1 MTPPKPNNLSIGIDL
16 GGTSLRVGLFDS
28 AFADNELSPISSR
41 TLRTR
46 VEDGPDAVIA
56 DMAECIDSLISGL
69 PADTNFSGIGIGS
82 PGPLNL
88 QLGTL
93 GLLPN
98 FPGWDGFPLRDSLSA
113 ATGMPVFLEKDANA
127 AAVAEWKL
135 GAGRSAQVQ
144 TMAMITLGTGVGSG
158 IILNGRVWHGMVGMG
173 GEVGH
178 VSIDRSGPIC
188 GCGSYGCLEQYASAN
203 GLIRIAREQSR
214 TSGCS
219 AEFLTLTQQP
229 GFTPLQVARL
239 AESGDPCAL
248 QSFADLGVAL
258 GFGLAGLVNTLDPPL
273 IVIGGGVAS
282 AWNLFAEEMFKTVRE
297 YSIVYRLGEPT
308 QWKTMEADRTFIRP
322 AELGPSAGLLGAA
335 LLPAILKE
343 PAVEPLPVPS
353 GHD

>member
-1 MTPPKPNNLSIGIDL
+1 MPPTPSSFSIGIDL
-16 GGTSLRVGLFDS
+16 GGTSLRLGLFDS
-28 AFADNELSPISSR
+28 AFAVSELVPISSR

-46 VEDGPDAVIA
+46 VEDGPDAVVA
-56 DMAECIDSLISGL
+56 DMAECIIGLTSGL
-69 PADTNFSGIGIGS
+69 PADTSFSGIGIGS

-98 FPGWDGFPLRDSLSA
+98 FPGWDGFPLRDSLAA

-135 GAGRSAQVQ
+135 GAGRSAQVE
-144 TMAMITLGTGVGSG
+144 TMVMMTLGTGVGSG
-158 IILNGRVWHGMVGMG
+158 IIVHGRVWHGMVGMG

-203 GLIRIAREQSR
+203 GLIRIAREQAKR
-214 TSGCS
+214 IGCS
-219 AEFLTLTQQP
+219 DEFARLTEKP

-239 AESGDPCAL
+239 AENGDPCAL
-248 QSFADLGVAL
+248 QSFKELGAAL
-258 GFGLAGLVNTLDPPL
+258 GFGLAGLINTLDPPL

-282 AWNLFAEEMFKTVRE
+282 AWHLFAEQMFQSIRE

-308 QWKTMEADRTFIRP
+308 QWRTMEADRTFIRP

-335 LLPAILKE
+335 LLPNILKE
-343 PAVEPLPVPS
+343 SADEQLPVPS

>member
-1 MTPPKPNNLSIGIDL
+1 MTAPISNNLSIGIDL
-16 GGTSLRVGLFDS
+16 GGTSLRVGLFDA
-28 AFADNELSPISSR
+28 AFADSELSPIASR

-46 VEDGPDAVIA
+46 VEDGPEAVVA
-56 DMAECIDSLISGL
+56 DMAECIRSMTDAL
-69 PADTNFSGIGIGS
+69 PAGTIFSGIGIGS

-98 FPGWDGFPLRDSLSA
+98 FPGWDGFPLRDSLCA

-135 GAGRSAQVQ
+135 GAGRSAQVHS
-144 TMAMITLGTGVGSG
+144 MSMITLGTGVGSG
-158 IILNGRVWHGMVGMG
+158 IILHGRVWHGMVGMG

-178 VSIDRSGPIC
+178 VSIDRNGPIC

-203 GLIRIAREQSR
+203 GLLRIARDQAK
-214 TSGCS
+214 TSGCTT
-219 AEFLTLTQQP
+219 EFIKLTEQP

-239 AESGDPCAL
+239 AESGDRCAL
-248 QSFADLGVAL
+248 QSFAELGAAL
-258 GFGLAGLVNTLDPPL
+258 GFGLAGLINTLDPPL

-282 AWNLFAEEMFKTVRE
+282 AWHLFAEQMFKAVRE

-308 QWKTMEADRTFIRP
+308 QWETMEINRTFIRP

-343 PAVEPLPVPS
+343 PVVEQLPVP
-353 GHD
+353 

>member
-1 MTPPKPNNLSIGIDL
+1 MTSPTANNLSIGIDL
-16 GGTSLRVGLFDS
+16 GGTSLRLGLFDS
-28 AFADNELSPISSR
+28 AFAESELSPISSR

-46 VEDGPDAVIA
+46 VEDGPDAVVA
-56 DMAECIDSLISGL
+56 DMAECIHSLTSGL
-69 PADTNFSGIGIGS
+69 SPDICFSGIGIGS

-88 QLGTL
+88 ELGTL

-135 GAGRSAQVQ
+135 GAGRSAQEQ

-158 IILNGRVWHGMVGMG
+158 IILHGRVWHGMVGMG

-178 VSIDRSGPIC
+178 VSIDRNGPVC
-188 GCGSYGCLEQYASAN
+188 GCGSHGCLEQYASAN

-214 TSGCS
+214 VASCS
-219 AEFLTLTQQP
+219 TEFHALTEKP

-248 QSFADLGVAL
+248 RSFMELGAAL

-282 AWNLFAEEMFKTVRE
+282 AWHLFAEQMFKSVHE

-308 QWKTMEADRTFIRP
+308 QLKTMEMDRTFIRP

-335 LLPAILKE
+335 LLPTILKE
-343 PAVEPLPVPS
+343 PAVEPMPVPS

>member
-1 MTPPKPNNLSIGIDL
+1 MTPPTPSNLSIGIDL
-16 GGTSLRVGLFDS
+16 GGTSLRLGLFDS
-28 AFADNELSPISSR
+28 AFADNELSPLSSR

-46 VEDGPDAVIA
+46 VEDGPEAVVS
-56 DMAECIDSLISGL
+56 DMAECIISLTSEL
-69 PADTNFSGIGIGS
+69 PSDTTFSGIGIGS

-98 FPGWDGFPLRDSLSA
+98 FPGWDGFPLRDRLSA

-144 TMAMITLGTGVGSG
+144 SMAMITLGTGVGSG
-158 IILNGRVWHGMVGMG
+158 IILHGRVWHGMVGMG

-178 VSIDRSGPIC
+178 VSIDRNGPIC

-203 GLIRIAREQSR
+203 GLIRIAREQSM
-214 TSGCS
+214 TAGCS
-219 AEFLTLTQQP
+219 TDFLDLTEKP

-239 AESGDPCAL
+239 ADNGDPCAL
-248 QSFADLGVAL
+248 RSFAELGAAL

-282 AWNLFAEEMFKTVRE
+282 AWHLFAEQMFKTVRE
-297 YSIVYRLGEPT
+297 FSIVYRLGAPT
-308 QWKTMEADRTFIRP
+308 QLAFMEADRTFIRP

-335 LLPAILKE
+335 LLPTILKE
-343 PAVEPLPVPS
+343 PADEPLPVPS